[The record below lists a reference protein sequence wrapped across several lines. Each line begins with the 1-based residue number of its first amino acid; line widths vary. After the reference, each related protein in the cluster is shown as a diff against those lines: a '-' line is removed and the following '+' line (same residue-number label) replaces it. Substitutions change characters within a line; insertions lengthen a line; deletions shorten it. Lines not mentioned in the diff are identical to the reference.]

1 MKKLAVVGMLAAVLA
16 GCTPGEAEFTLKTS
30 EVRKALNGEVAH
42 IRVHERMTTVLS
54 NACRKVTFGDGKFTN
69 QLDVVRAL
77 TEKSKGF
84 DLEKLAGS
92 NNTAKVW
99 IEEKPGTLPSV
110 KMDAQFD
117 IALGTQAALERRLAA
132 RDTRELSVLA
142 IDAETGTIG
151 EPKFARDDQV
161 WNAGVAVCAA
171 ASIARMDLL
180 ERLLGTEQGEELSAV
195 DRSLLS
201 ATLPTWFKN
210 LSCVVVGDGDEPLY
224 VVAEDAKVNGKPM
237 AKFEGYVK
245 KGETVRFELNKE
257 KHSKHGG
264 MRFFLEKPSE
274 R

>member
-1 MKKLAVVGMLAAVLA
+1 
-16 GCTPGEAEFTLKTS
+16 
-30 EVRKALNGEVAH
+30 
-42 IRVHERMTTVLS
+42 
-54 NACRKVTFGDGKFTN
+54 
-69 QLDVVRAL
+69 
-77 TEKSKGF
+77 
-84 DLEKLAGS
+84 
-92 NNTAKVW
+92 
-99 IEEKPGTLPSV
+99 V

-117 IALGTQAALERRLAA
+117 VALGTRAALERRIAERNTPEPLAL
-132 RDTRELSVLA
+132 E
-142 IDAETGTIG
+142 IDAASGEIG
-151 EPKFARDDQV
+151 ETHFKRDERDV